1 MCGESIRGVNSLVDK
16 TRVKNECAS
25 FYNKSLDIFQGNI
38 KSKLRSLVDNLDFS
52 QL

>member
-1 MCGESIRGVNSLVDK
+1 MCSESIRGVNSLIEK
-16 TRVKNECAS
+16 TRVKNDCVT

-38 KSKLRSLVDNLDFS
+38 KAKLSSLVDNLDFS